1 MNFLTKEPINKGWS
15 NDKKYCITDKNGT
28 QYLLRV
34 SDLAEHDKKQS
45 EFNMI
50 KQVSALGVPMCQPIE
65 FGVCDEGVYSI
76 QSWIDGADAEEI
88 IPTLSDTEQYVY
100 GLEAGRILR
109 KIHSIPAP
117 AMQEDWEI
125 RFNRK
130 MDYKIKK
137 YTECP
142 MKYENGQAFIDYIN
156 ENRYLLKDRPQTY
169 QHGDYHIGNMM
180 IGSDKK
186 LYNLLHLVNKYMDLY
201 QAHPD
206 QLVYKARCEKY
217 AKIISK
223 TIILSGMD
231 AASFGQNAYF
241 YDAAE
246 GLLTATILLV
256 AEFCEPKKRH
266 IVSVFKIIQ
275 ELLAPSGKK
284 GKNQFQ
290 QLMELLP
297 NDHKAKWFAGAALNT
312 AEQSMASVMSTALSR
327 LNAFLD
333 SELEQILCFDTEI
346 DAEKFCKEK
355 SALFIIMPEE
365 NPATFFMISLII
377 QQLYREILAV
387 ADENGG
393 KLKNRCVFF
402 CDEFGTLPKIESAEM
417 MFSASRSRRLQI
429 VPIIQSFSQLEKN
442 YGKEGA
448 EIIIDNT
455 QLTIFGGFAPQST
468 SAETLSKALGSCTVM
483 SGSVSRSKNDPSE
496 SLQMIERPLMTP
508 DELKSM
514 PKGQFVVMKTGF
526 YPMKVKLKL
535 FFKWG
540 IRFDEEHPY
549 SVPDQGNRRVE
560 YAEKKEIMDKIVEKY
575 RPDLLHPPMPSDDDG
590 GAYGGQRQVM
600 ADPEAQGGGRAP
612 GRERARDGGVS
623 VQTSPRNR
631 RMPEP
636 PVTGKTA
643 EVKSDGQA

>member
-1 MNFLTKEPINKGWS
+1 MTLYQQEMLRKLGRLDCAGRYDEEKGLLVIS
-15 NDKKYCITDKNGT
+15 SGGTGLCCQDKKG
-28 QYLLRV
+28 YL
-34 SDLAEHDKKQS
+34 SWES
-45 EFNMI
+45 EKI
-50 KQVSALGVPMCQPIE
+50 RT
-65 FGVCDEGVYSI
+65 
-76 QSWIDGADAEEI
+76 EEEKAV
-88 IPTLSDTEQYVY
+88 LSQIGEQAKLIRAYV
-100 GLEAGRILR
+100 G
-109 KIHSIPAP
+109 
-117 AMQEDWEI
+117 Q
-125 RFNRK
+125 
-130 MDYKIKK
+130 
-137 YTECP
+137 
-142 MKYENGQAFIDYIN
+142 YENSPSMGIPEVEGYRRMA
-156 ENRYLLKDRPQTY
+156 EC
-169 QHGDYHIGNMM
+169 GD
-180 IGSDKK
+180 
-186 LYNLLHLVNKYMDLY
+186 
-201 QAHPD
+201 
-206 QLVYKARCEKY
+206 
-217 AKIISK
+217 
-223 TIILSGMD
+223 
-231 AASFGQNAYF
+231 
-241 YDAAE
+241 
-246 GLLTATILLV
+246 
-256 AEFCEPKKRH
+256 
-266 IVSVFKIIQ
+266 
-275 ELLAPSGKK
+275 
-284 GKNQFQ
+284 
-290 QLMELLP
+290 
-297 NDHKAKWFAGAALNT
+297 
-312 AEQSMASVMSTALSR
+312 
-327 LNAFLD
+327 
-333 SELEQILCFDTEI
+333 
-346 DAEKFCKEK
+346 
-355 SALFIIMPEE
+355 IIMPEE
-365 NPATFFMISLII
+365 NPATFFMISLIT